1 MKEGVSIRNTA
12 LILIACVIVLAGL
25 KLAHQVVVP
34 FMLAVFIA
42 TIASTPIQW
51 LTRRKCPHWMAVLA
65 VLLLL
70 VVALFGLGFV
80 FLQVVNEFQA
90 EQTSYQ
96 DRIRAV
102 THDTIN
108 PIINTLFPDSDLDFS
123 AILDPSRVI
132 PLANQVL
139 QSIVQLLSNTFLIF
153 LTVLFI
159 LAEGKQLPR
168 KLRGVLLERNMDV
181 RWLDQFGE
189 NLNRYIAVKTCTSL
203 LTGVCVTVLLLVLGV
218 DFAILWGLLAFML
231 NYIPNIGSAIAAAP
245 AILVTVVS
253 LGWGSAALVLVG
265 YVGINV
271 GIGAGIEP
279 RFLGRTLGL
288 STLVVFLSLIFWGWM
303 FGPVGMLLSVPL
315 TMTAKLAFEAHESTA
330 WIAHLLDPNR
340 PDSEPSVPG

>member
-12 LILIACVIVLAGL
+12 LILIACVVVLAGL

-51 LTRRKCPHWMAVLA
+51 LTRRKCPHWLAVVA
-65 VLLLL
+65 VLLVL

-80 FLQVVNEFQA
+80 FLQVVNEFQD
-90 EQTSYQ
+90 EQVRYQ
-96 DRIRAV
+96 NQIRDL
-102 THDTIN
+102 TENTIN
-108 PIINTLFPDSDLDFS
+108 PIISTLFPESDLNFS

-132 PLANQVL
+132 PLASQAL
-139 QSIVQLLSNTFLIF
+139 QSIGQLLSNTFLIF

-168 KLRGVLLERNMDV
+168 KLRGVLLERKMDV
-181 RWLDQFGE
+181 QWLDQFGE

-203 LTGVCVTVLLLVLGV
+203 LTGVCVTVLLLVVGV

-245 AILVTVVS
+245 AVLVTAVTLD
-253 LGWGSAALVLVG
+253 LGPAALVLLG

-330 WIAHLLDPNR
+330 WIAHLLEPNR
-340 PDSEPSVPG
+340 SVPEPSVPE

>member
-12 LILIACVIVLAGL
+12 LILIACVVVLAGL

-51 LTRRKCPHWMAVLA
+51 LTRRKCPHWLA
-65 VLLLL
+65 VVTVLVVL
-70 VVALFGLGFV
+70 VVALFGLGLV
-80 FLQVVNEFQA
+80 FLQVVKEFQA
-90 EQTSYQ
+90 EQTFYQ
-96 DRIRAV
+96 DQIRDL
-102 THDTIN
+102 TEDTIN

-132 PLANQVL
+132 PLASQAL
-139 QSIVQLLSNTFLIF
+139 QSIGQLLSNTFLIF

-168 KLRGVLLERNMDV
+168 KLRGVLLERKMDV

-253 LGWGSAALVLVG
+253 LGWGSAALVLMG

-315 TMTAKLAFEAHESTA
+315 TMTAILAFEAHESTA
-330 WIAHLLDPNR
+330 WIAHLLEPNR
-340 PDSEPSVPG
+340 PDSEPSVPE

>member
-1 MKEGVSIRNTA
+1 M
-12 LILIACVIVLAGL
+12 
-25 KLAHQVVVP
+25 
-34 FMLAVFIA
+34 
-42 TIASTPIQW
+42 
-51 LTRRKCPHWMAVLA
+51 
-65 VLLLL
+65 
-70 VVALFGLGFV
+70 
-80 FLQVVNEFQA
+80 
-90 EQTSYQ
+90 
-96 DRIRAV
+96 
-102 THDTIN
+102 
-108 PIINTLFPDSDLDFS
+108 FPESDLNFS

-132 PLANQVL
+132 PLASQAL
-139 QSIVQLLSNTFLIF
+139 QSIGQLLSNTFLIF

-168 KLRGVLLERNMDV
+168 KLRGVLLERKMDV
-181 RWLDQFGE
+181 QWLDQFGE

-203 LTGVCVTVLLLVLGV
+203 LTGVCVTVLLLVVGV

-245 AILVTVVS
+245 AVLVTAVT
-253 LGWGSAALVLVG
+253 LGLGPAALVLLG

-330 WIAHLLDPNR
+330 WIAHLLESNRSDP
-340 PDSEPSVPG
+340 ETSVTE